1 MSRAIVYTPDPN
13 VDHSLPNLTAHAARG
28 YNLVAEGYVQS
39 RPRLAAGQR
48 RTGVQ
53 FEDLGVVGQKTG
65 VFMLDIFRPLL
76 L

>member
-1 MSRAIVYTPDPN
+1 MSRAIVHTPDPN
-13 VDHSLPNLTAHAARG
+13 VAYSLPNLTAHDARG

-39 RPRLAAGQR
+39 RPRPVARQR

-65 VFMLDIFRPLL
+65 VFYT
-76 L
+76 

>member
-1 MSRAIVYTPDPN
+1 MLPIVYRTCQLTTLAAIISYAR
-13 VDHSLPNLTAHAARG
+13 VIYSL
-28 YNLVAEGYVQS
+28 S
-39 RPRLAAGQR
+39 PRLAAGQR